1 MIAVQQGDGAL
12 LVGTLAFEGA
22 GTLQDELGARG
33 IDGKADAAEEPPQT
47 TVQIEEAEVQSRRRD
62 DPHRS
67 RVGARRP
74 IRGPALGWL
83 SLRCVGQ
90 WHYGS
95 NLLVR
100 TSP

>member
-1 MIAVQQGDGAL
+1 MATARVMVGAL
-12 LVGTLAFEGA
+12 ALEGA
-22 GTLQDELGARG
+22 GALQDELGARG
-33 IDGKADAAEEPPQT
+33 IDGEADAAEQPPQT
-47 TVQIEEAEVQSRRRD
+47 TVQIEEAEVQPRRRD

-67 RVGARRP
+67 RVGARGL

-95 NLLVR
+95 
-100 TSP
+100 TCWCEASP